1 VAGHAGGAAVPGTGR
16 SITSRIRP
24 KDLSR
29 AGRLRPG
36 RLIPIFLALYLTP
49 ALLVVLLVGGVGM
62 LVLAVA
68 RAITSIVH
76 GPEAWPRS
84 PVGPE
89 SPAS

>member
-1 VAGHAGGAAVPGTGR
+1 MRFRSVPAKAGMGTWGVGTGGEGQ
-16 SITSRIRP
+16 P
-24 KDLSR
+24 
-29 AGRLRPG
+29 GVG
-36 RLIPIFLALYLTP
+36 RLIPIILALYLTP
-49 ALLVVLLVGGVGM
+49 ALLAVLLMGGVGM
-62 LVLAVA
+62 LVLAIA

>member
-1 VAGHAGGAAVPGTGR
+1 MSIRFRRVQGKVGQPARRAAGGET
-16 SITSRIRP
+16 
-24 KDLSR
+24 

-36 RLIPIFLALYLTP
+36 RIIPIFLALYLTP

>member
-1 VAGHAGGAAVPGTGR
+1 MSIRVRRVQASAGMPPRSAAGGE
-16 SITSRIRP
+16 S
-24 KDLSR
+24 
-29 AGRLRPG
+29 AGRPGPG
-36 RLIPIFLALYLTP
+36 RLIPIILALYLTP
-49 ALLVVLLVGGVGM
+49 ALLVVLLVGGIGM

-68 RAITSIVH
+68 RAITWLMH